1 MIIWRVGS
9 PETLRRQGMRILRF
23 SGLEPSLPVRL
34 QHKPQSPLDELVV
47 SVMREGF
54 MILAITS
61 VPLYCR
67 VSLDKP
73 KMMKEAKGFASETE
87 AHTSRSRMVS
97 TGSICCWPIAGVFKN
112 YFRQLEKS

>member
-9 PETLRRQGMRILRF
+9 SETLRRHGMRILRF

-61 VPLYCR
+61 VPLY
-67 VSLDKP
+67 VGFLDKP